1 MIKEYL
7 IAVILGLLL
16 GFGATGAYYSL
27 QTNKTDQNQP
37 VAQADIPTP
46 PPSQENVSTSSDTD
60 KPVQNN
66 LVIDSPQNYT
76 IVDNS
81 KINITGTTSP
91 QSLIVITTPVDSY
104 TDKTDEEGHFDL
116 TVTLESGFNIIQI
129 SAIDPQNLQT
139 DLELVVTYST
149 ANI

>member
-27 QTNKTDQNQP
+27 QTGKNKQNEP
-37 VAQADIPTP
+37 VTQANIPTP
-46 PPSQENVSTSSDTD
+46 PPSQENVSTSSDLE
-60 KPVQNN
+60 KPTQNN
-66 LVIDSPQNYT
+66 LVIDSPKNYT
-76 IVDNS
+76 IVNNS

-104 TDKTDEEGHFDL
+104 TDKTDEKGNFDL
-116 TVTLESGFNIIQI
+116 AVTLESGFNIVQI
-129 SAIDPQNLQT
+129 SAIDSQNIQT
-139 DLELVVTYST
+139 DLELIVTYST